1 MFKKL
6 LVPLDGSQLAEAAL
20 APAAYLAR
28 CLGASVALIHIIERD
43 APQEVHGER
52 HLNDPDEAVRYL
64 EQVAATNF
72 AHGRK
77 VESHVHTSLVRD
89 VPQSI
94 ADHVDEFAP
103 DLIIMCTHGRSGL
116 GMRLFGSIAQ
126 QVVALGKTP
135 VMLVQPGAG
144 DFECHMILVPLDGDP
159 VHEGGM
165 EVAASLAAGCGAAL
179 HLITVIQ
186 TLGTLTGTKAATG
199 RMLPG
204 ATSAMLEITQEE
216 AEAYLGDKIKQLESQ
231 GLQATASTLRGD
243 PSEGIDKEALRLKAD
258 VIALATHGRSGM
270 QAFWAGSVAAAVAS
284 RSKTPLLL
292 VPIHPGREKT

>member
-1 MFKKL
+1 MFTKL
-6 LVPLDGSQLAEAAL
+6 LVPLDGSQLSEAAL
-20 APAAYLAR
+20 APAAHLAE

-43 APQEVHGER
+43 SPQEVHGER
-52 HLNDPDEAVRYL
+52 HLNDPDEAVKYL
-64 EQVAATNF
+64 DQIAATVF
-72 AHGRK
+72 AAGVK

-103 DLIIMCTHGRSGL
+103 DLIIMCTHGRTGL
-116 GMRLFGSIAQ
+116 GLRLFGSIAQ
-126 QVVALGKTP
+126 EVVSLGKTP

-144 DFECHMILVPLDGDP
+144 SFECHQILVPLDGDP

-165 EVAASLAAGCGAAL
+165 QVAAKMASGCGASL
-179 HLITVIQ
+179 HLITVIR

-204 ATSAMLEITQEE
+204 ATSAVLELTQEE
-216 AEAYLGDKIKQLESQ
+216 AEAYLGAKLKELEAQ
-231 GLQATASTLRGD
+231 GVTAAASTLRGD
-243 PSEGIDKEALRLKAD
+243 PSEGIEKEAVRLKAD

-270 QAFWAGSVAAAVAS
+270 QAFWAGSVAAAVAG
-284 RSKTPLLL
+284 RSKIPLLL
-292 VPIHPGREKT
+292 VPIRPARDQA